1 MTEVDLS
8 SETAER
14 TKSFLDV
21 HHVVSLATSGPDGP
35 HAANV
40 FYARDGFALVWV
52 SDPRSRH
59 SRNLKRDGQI
69 AATVAPDCLE
79 LEDVRGVQIFGHAHA
94 ISDAS
99 DRARALRLIAARY
112 PCVAQLARAPS
123 GLCEAYA
130 TIAAYRLEPERIVL
144 IDNSRGF
151 GHKDT
156 LRVGARAAVYAR

>member
-1 MTEVDLS
+1 MTEVDVS
-8 SETAER
+8 AETAGR
-14 TKSFLDV
+14 IATFLDR
-21 HHVVSLATSGPDGP
+21 HHVVSLATCGPDGP

-59 SRNLKRDGQI
+59 SRNLKRDAQI
-69 AATVAPDCLE
+69 AATVAPDCFE
-79 LEDVRGVQIFGHAHA
+79 LEDVRGVQVFGYAHA
-94 ISDAS
+94 VPDPS

-123 GLCEAYA
+123 GLCEEYA
-130 TIAAYRLEPERIVL
+130 TIEAYRLEPERIVL

-156 LRVGARAAVYAR
+156 LRVGPGASVYAR